1 MIQDDNRIQAIEAQ
15 DELLQCLFSICKD
28 EKIALIYTNL
38 QETQKFSAGIVSEVF
53 DNEIII
59 NHFLPNGNY
68 DGYIVKKIT
77 DIFKVELDSKYAAKV
92 MKLSRMNDN
101 KHDRLP
107 RVDENG
113 FLTLLTYA
121 FESEKV
127 VTIEMFDS
135 GNNDAQGFVEKIN
148 DNHCT
153 ISLLDEYGE
162 RDGSAILN
170 IENISHLS
178 CDGDDEITLNVLYK
192 LSYIDKM
199 EN

>member
-1 MIQDDNRIQAIEAQ
+1 VTLEENRIQARDTQ
-15 DELLQCLFSICKD
+15 DELMQCLFSICKD
-28 EKIALIYTNL
+28 EKVALIYTNSL
-38 QETQKFSAGIVSEVF
+38 ETQKFSAGIVSEVF
-53 DNEIII
+53 DNEIIMS
-59 NHFLPNGNY
+59 HFLPIGKY
-68 DGYIVKKIT
+68 DGYIVKRII
-77 DIFKVELDSKYAAKV
+77 DIFKVELDSKYNIKI
-92 MKLSRMNDN
+92 MNLSKMNDA
-101 KHDRLP
+101 KHDKLR

-135 GNNDAQGFVEKIN
+135 GNNDAQGFVERIN

-178 CDGDDEITLNVLYK
+178 CDGDDEITLKELYK
-192 LSYIDKM
+192 ISHIDQ
-199 EN
+199 